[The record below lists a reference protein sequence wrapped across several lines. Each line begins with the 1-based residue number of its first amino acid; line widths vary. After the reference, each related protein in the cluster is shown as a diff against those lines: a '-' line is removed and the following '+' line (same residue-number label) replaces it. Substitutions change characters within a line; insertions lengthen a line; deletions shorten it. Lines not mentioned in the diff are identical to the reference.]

1 MDLRNIILPKC
12 PVCGAGNWPKGLTGE
27 GSKRCRICKAE
38 IRDNDRRQYI
48 ARLVLL
54 LGIFFFPA
62 VVVSYVRSTGIIVA
76 IWILAAIAYLKI
88 SKFECATEADDQQPR
103 N

>member
-1 MDLRNIILPKC
+1 MLPRC
-12 PVCGAGNWPKGLTGE
+12 PVCGAGNWPKGITGE
-27 GSKRCRICKAE
+27 GSKRCRICNAT

-62 VVVSYVRSTGIIVA
+62 VTVSYVKSTGLIVT
-76 IWILAAIAYLKI
+76 IWALAFIAYLKI
-88 SKFECATEADDQQPR
+88 SKFE
-103 N
+103 